1 MASNLVVDNATHHKK
16 KRVNT
21 PQEKPALACFYL
33 AYALVEKIEIEKM
46 ALISI
51 QISIALVDN
60 LKG

>member
-1 MASNLVVDNATHHKK
+1 LTTQHTTR

-33 AYALVEKIEIEKM
+33 AYVLVEKIEIEKM